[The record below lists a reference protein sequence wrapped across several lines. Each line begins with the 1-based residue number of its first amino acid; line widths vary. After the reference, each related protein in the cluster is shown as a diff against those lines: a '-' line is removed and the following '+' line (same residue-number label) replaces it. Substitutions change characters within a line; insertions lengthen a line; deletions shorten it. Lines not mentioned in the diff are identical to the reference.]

1 MSENHTSEHTSPIK
15 TPKQLITVVVL
26 AFVVPV
32 LIIVALVK
40 LATGNKPAPATTA
53 AAEEA
58 VAKRI
63 KPVGVVAV
71 DPSGAARQ
79 PAAAQETAPA
89 AVVAATPASAGGDAA
104 KGKSIYDASCSACH
118 AAGVAGAPKTG
129 DKAAWAPRLKTGK
142 DALYA
147 SVIKG
152 KGAMPPKGGNAAL
165 TDADIK
171 AAVDYL
177 AELAK

>member
-40 LATGNKPAPATTA
+40 LATGNKPAPAPTA

-89 AVVAATPASAGGDAA
+89 AVVAATPASAGGDA
-104 KGKSIYDASCSACH
+104 KGKSIYGASCSACH

-129 DKAAWAPRLKTGK
+129 DKAAWAPRLKAGK

>member
-1 MSENHTSEHTSPIK
+1 MSENHIPEHASPIK
-15 TPKQLITVVVL
+15 TPRQLITVVVL

-40 LATGNKPAPATTA
+40 LAADHKPAPAITA

-63 KPVGVVAV
+63 KPVAEVAV
-71 DPSGAARQ
+71 DASAAPRQ
-79 PAAAQETAPA
+79 EAAAPAAAAPVAVAVAPA
-89 AVVAATPASAGGDAA
+89 TAGGDAG
-104 KGKSIYDASCSACH
+104 KGKSVYDASCTACH
-118 AAGVAGAPKTG
+118 ASGVAGAPKAG
-129 DKAAWAPRLKTGK
+129 DKAAWAPRLKNGK

-147 SVIKG
+147 SVLKG

-165 TDADIK
+165 VDADIK

-177 AELAK
+177 AGLAK